1 MQYNHHL
8 FVIFVPYAKQSFFIA
23 SLQFTPAARA
33 TFLMQADIVITPLL
47 SLLAGEHIQLSAWA
61 GCTLAVIGVI
71 LISTSAMPKDGA
83 AYDTPATTAPVFN
96 KGDAMIVAVSSY
108 NCSNPIYY
116 FLPIHIFSFSGSSQL
131 FNFHRPVIQTSQ
143 LIFESESTICQD
155 GICCF
160 DVRRLVSC

>member
-1 MQYNHHL
+1 
-8 FVIFVPYAKQSFFIA
+8 
-23 SLQFTPAARA
+23 
-33 TFLMQADIVITPLL
+33 MQADIVITPLL

-71 LISTSAMPKDGA
+71 LISTSAMPKDGG

-116 FLPIHIFSFSGSSQL
+116 FLPIHIVFFFRQFS
-131 FNFHRPVIQTSQ
+131 VIQFPS
-143 LIFESESTICQD
+143 S
-155 GICCF
+155 GHPN
-160 DVRRLVSC
+160 